1 MVARKITVVQ
11 MLPELD
17 SGGVESVTLE
27 TASFLAEQGH
37 TSIVISGGGKMTGQ
51 LEKEG
56 SRHITCRHIGEKTP
70 RCLTYIIPLRK
81 LLVSEHVDILH
92 LRSRLPAWVGYIAWK
107 SLPEKTRPRLVTT
120 FHGFYSINAY
130 SAIMT
135 KGEKVIAISNVIAD
149 HLIAKYNVDNDRIAV
164 IPEGINE
171 NLFSPEKVSRERI
184 KNLSKQWGSG
194 STDSPTIMLPGRI
207 TRLKG
212 HDVFIEALVKIKH
225 LQWNAVCVGGW
236 DQTSSYYN
244 ELVDLAQRS
253 GLAHR
258 ITFTGDCTDM
268 PAAYM
273 LSDIVVSASKKPESF
288 GRTSVEAQAMGKI
301 VIATAHGGSLETI
314 VHNKTGVLVKPG
326 HVDSLADA
334 LKDALN
340 RIPLDQNVV
349 KKERSWIVE
358 NFSLSRMCRDTLNLY
373 NHLLQQTTSPQ
384 TPRGF

>member
-1 MVARKITVVQ
+1 MRKSNTKKMVARKITVVQ
-11 MLPELD
+11 MLPELE

-27 TASFLAEQGH
+27 TAAFLAKQGH
-37 TSIVISGGGKMTGQ
+37 TSIVISGGGKMTDQ

-56 SRHITCRHIGEKTP
+56 SRHIKWRHIGEKSP
-70 RCLTYIIPLRK
+70 RCLPYIIPLRK

-92 LRSRLPAWVGYIAWK
+92 LRSRLPAWIGYIAWK
-107 SLPEKTRPRLVTT
+107 SLPEKARPRLVTT

-135 KGEKVIAISNVIAD
+135 KGEKVIAISKAIAG
-149 HLIAKYNVDNDRIAV
+149 HLNTQYHVDDDRVAV

-171 NLFSPEKVSRERI
+171 NLFSPEKVAVERVNRM
-184 KNLSKQWGSG
+184 KTHWGVNSPQR
-194 STDSPTIMLPGRI
+194 PTIMLPGRI

-212 HDVFIEALVKIKH
+212 HDVFIKALAKIKH
-225 LQWNAVCVGGW
+225 LQWKAVCVGGW

-244 ELVDLAQRS
+244 ELIDLVQRS
-253 GLAHR
+253 GLSHR
-258 ITFTGDCTDM
+258 ITFTGDCMDM

-288 GRTSVEAQAMGKI
+288 GRTSVEAQAMGKM
-301 VIATAHGGSLETI
+301 VIATAHGGSLETV
-314 VHNKTGVLVKPG
+314 VHNKTGVLVKPN

-334 LKDALN
+334 LEDAIN
-340 RIPLDQNVV
+340 RIPIDKNAV
-349 KKERSWIVE
+349 KTARSWIVD

-373 NHLLQQTTSPQ
+373 SSILH
-384 TPRGF
+384 